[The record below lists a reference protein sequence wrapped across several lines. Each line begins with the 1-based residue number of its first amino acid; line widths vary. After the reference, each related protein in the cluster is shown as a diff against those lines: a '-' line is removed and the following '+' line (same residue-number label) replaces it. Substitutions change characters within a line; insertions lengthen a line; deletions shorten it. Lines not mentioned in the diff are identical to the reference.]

1 VPSVVGIYLAAGWG
15 LLEFTDW
22 ATGRFG
28 LTESLET
35 ALVVTWAV
43 LLPLAVTLAWRWGK
57 PSSPHSPAS
66 PAPAGP
72 PRNRSVAVLPFVN
85 LSGRAED
92 EYLGDGLSEE
102 LINALAN
109 VPDLQ
114 VASRTSAF
122 TYKGSSKDIR
132 AIGGE
137 LNVSSVLE
145 GSVQRSGNRIRVT
158 TQLVNV
164 ADGYHLWSER
174 FDREMEDVFAIEDEI
189 AEQVARAL
197 HAILKSQAWQRRP
210 RIQPSDIRAYEYYL
224 RGQQFLLQSRA
235 KSLRYAREMFARAIQ
250 VDPAYA
256 PAWAGAAEAAAL
268 IHMFYPTLEEEL
280 EDAHETSGEALRLA
294 PELAEAHA
302 ARGLTLFLMHRPEE
316 AEQAF
321 QEALRLDPDLY
332 QARYFHGRACFQ
344 EGRLEEAA
352 AEFQAAAM
360 IREDYQAAF
369 FAAQSLEALGRTE
382 EARPL
387 LVEALRVAEKHMEL
401 NPDDPRAATMRAVA
415 LCRLGRPEEGLH
427 WGERALEIDPE
438 DAGIFYNVA
447 CLYSLEGIPDKAIH
461 CLEVALEKG
470 FSNLEWFEKDP
481 DLEPL
486 REDPRFQELLERI

>member
-1 VPSVVGIYLAAGWG
+1 
-15 LLEFTDW
+15 
-22 ATGRFG
+22 
-28 LTESLET
+28 
-35 ALVVTWAV
+35 
-43 LLPLAVTLAWRWGK
+43 
-57 PSSPHSPAS
+57 
-66 PAPAGP
+66 
-72 PRNRSVAVLPFVN
+72 
-85 LSGRAED
+85 
-92 EYLGDGLSEE
+92 
-102 LINALAN
+102 
-109 VPDLQ
+109 
-114 VASRTSAF
+114 
-122 TYKGSSKDIR
+122 
-132 AIGGE
+132 
-137 LNVSSVLE
+137 
-145 GSVQRSGNRIRVT
+145 
-158 TQLVNV
+158 
-164 ADGYHLWSER
+164 
-174 FDREMEDVFAIEDEI
+174 
-189 AEQVARAL
+189 
-197 HAILKSQAWQRRP
+197 
-210 RIQPSDIRAYEYYL
+210 
-224 RGQQFLLQSRA
+224 
-235 KSLRYAREMFARAIQ
+235 MFARAIQ